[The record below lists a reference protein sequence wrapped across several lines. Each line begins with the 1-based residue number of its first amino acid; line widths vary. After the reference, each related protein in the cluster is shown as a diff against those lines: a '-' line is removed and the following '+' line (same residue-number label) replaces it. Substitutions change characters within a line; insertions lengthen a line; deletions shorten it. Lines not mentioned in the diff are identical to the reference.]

1 MERKCS
7 NCGSEMESVGDMKF
21 RVGGFT
27 GIGGM
32 FLGGW
37 NDMMESTQTFSLY
50 RCPQCGKVDFY
61 EPRSDEGSEQNE
73 KKHHIL

>member
-1 MERKCS
+1 MDHKCS
-7 NCGSEMESVGDMKF
+7 NCGTDMENVGDMKF

-37 NDMMESTQTFSLY
+37 NDMMETTQTFTLY

-61 EPRSDEGSEQNE
+61 EPVSSDQGGERP
-73 KKHHIL
+73 KHHFL